1 MSIVGPATMLFIWL
15 QETSQWQKKGV
26 LVSVQLDL
34 SWLVH
39 HFLQRYVA
47 IGKVQASV
55 SPCPSDFISWAP
67 S

>member
-1 MSIVGPATMLFIWL
+1 MVTRNFTVA
-15 QETSQWQKKGV
+15 KGV

-39 HFLQRYVA
+39 HFLQQCVG

-67 S
+67 SQVNR